1 MIRSWD
7 RVQIATVKGVA
18 IASKMVK
25 HKNAINQAIT
35 NGKNAGK
42 IEKWI
47 ASKVT
52 ANNKT
57 LMMIQFE
64 TAWNTFIIMTDSYDL
79 DPAREAA
86 FREDIRYLIDKKKI

>member
-1 MIRSWD
+1 MRSWD

-18 IASKMVK
+18 IASKMAK
-25 HKNAINQAIT
+25 HKNAIKQAIT
-35 NGKNAGK
+35 NGKNAVK

-47 ASKVT
+47 AGQVT

-79 DPAREAA
+79 NPAREAA
-86 FREDIRYLIDKKKI
+86 FREEIRNLVDKKTI

>member
-1 MIRSWD
+1 MRSWD

-18 IASKMVK
+18 IASKMVN
-25 HKNAINQAIT
+25 HKNAIRQAIT

-47 ASKVT
+47 AGQVT
-52 ANNKT
+52 ADNRT
-57 LMMIQFE
+57 LMMVQFE

-79 DPAREAA
+79 NPAREAA
-86 FREDIRYLIDKKKI
+86 FREEIRDLIDKQKI

>member
-1 MIRSWD
+1 MRSWD

-18 IASKMVK
+18 IASKMAK
-25 HKNAINQAIT
+25 HKNAIRQAIT
-35 NGKNAGK
+35 SGKNADR

-47 ASKVT
+47 ANQVT

-86 FREDIRYLIDKKKI
+86 FREDIRNLID

>member
-1 MIRSWD
+1 MRSWD

-18 IASKMVK
+18 IASKMVN
-25 HKNAINQAIT
+25 HKNAIRQAIT
-35 NGKNAGK
+35 NGKNAEK

-47 ASKVT
+47 AGQVT
-52 ANNKT
+52 ADNRT
-57 LMMIQFE
+57 LMMVQFE

-86 FREDIRYLIDKKKI
+86 FREEIRDLIDHQKI

>member
-1 MIRSWD
+1 MRSWD

-18 IASKMVK
+18 IASKMVN
-25 HKNAINQAIT
+25 HKNAIRQAIA

-47 ASKVT
+47 AGQVT
-52 ANNKT
+52 ADNRT
-57 LMMIQFE
+57 LIMVQFE

-79 DPAREAA
+79 NPAREAA
-86 FREDIRYLIDKKKI
+86 FREEIRDLIDQQKI

>member
-1 MIRSWD
+1 MRSWD

-25 HKNAINQAIT
+25 HKNAIKQAIT
-35 NGKNAGK
+35 SGKNAGK

-47 ASKVT
+47 AGQVT

-79 DPAREAA
+79 NPAREAA
-86 FREDIRYLIDKKKI
+86 FREEIRNLIDNKKTI

>member
-1 MIRSWD
+1 MRSWD

-25 HKNAINQAIT
+25 HKNAIRQAIT
-35 NGKNAGK
+35 TGKNADK
-42 IEKWI
+42 IEKWL
-47 ASKVT
+47 AGQVT
-52 ANNKT
+52 ANSKT

-79 DPAREAA
+79 DSAREAA
-86 FREDIRYLIDKKKI
+86 FREDIRDLIDNKLI